1 MIEIIDGVTLF
12 PELQTILAVDSSSI
26 FDEEDMLPIAIGAHK
41 IAPWGT
47 NNNLPAEIL
56 AKVKKSDVIS
66 ANLRFNRDVCYG
78 LAPKLVKVIRDVNGK
93 IADYVEVEDGPEHE
107 FFEMNDF
114 PLFYLEQIT
123 DMVYFHNAFAELI
136 PSATS
141 KKITSLRH
149 KEAAFS
155 RWSTMDKKGEI
166 TKHYYSGKWKDSPGL
181 SDIAVSKAINEFN
194 AVGHINM
201 MMALKPERMI
211 YPLYMPSP
219 GRPYYSL
226 PEWYS
231 IFQSGWYDH
240 SVAIPEL
247 KKSIMKNN
255 LGVKFIIYISQKYF
269 DDIFQKEG
277 IDQTDFKAKKKRLD
291 EEKIKFNEFLTGS
304 VNANKSIMA
313 LKDYVQSGT
322 TALPNKWIEI
332 EPIDN
337 KFDGGEY
344 ITDIETAANIM
355 CYAMG
360 VHPTLIGA
368 TPGKSS
374 GSMSGTDKREL
385 FLMKQAL
392 MKPIIDRSLRV
403 VKIIKTVNKWDKD
416 ITVVVPE
423 YIFTTLD
430 KAKSGKQESTTN
442 KA

>member
-1 MIEIIDGVTLF
+1 MIEIIEGVTLF
-12 PELQTILAVDSSSI
+12 PELQTILAVDSSLI
-26 FDEEDMLPIAIGAHK
+26 FDESGMTPVEIGTHK

-47 NNNLPAEIL
+47 NNNMPGEIL
-56 AKVKKSDVIS
+56 EKVKKSDVIS

-93 IADYVEVEDGPEHE
+93 IVDYVEVEDGAEYE

-136 PSATS
+136 PSASSNT
-141 KKITSLRH
+141 IASLRH

-155 RWSTMDKKGEI
+155 RWSVMNNKGKI
-166 TKHYYSGKWKDSPGL
+166 TKHYYSGKWPDSPGT
-181 SDIAVSKAINEFN
+181 SDIVVSKAIDEFN
-194 AVGHINM
+194 AVGDITA
-201 MMALKPERMI
+201 MMALKKQRMV
-211 YPLYMPSP
+211 YPVYMPSP

-240 SVAIPEL
+240 SIAIPEL
-247 KKSIMKNN
+247 KKAIMKNN

-277 IDQTDFKAKKKRLD
+277 IDRSDLMAIKKRVD
-291 EEKIKFNEFLTGS
+291 EEKTKFNDFLTGS
-304 VNANKSIMA
+304 VNANKSILA
-313 LKDYVQSGT
+313 LKDYVMSGSS
-322 TALPNKWIEI
+322 ALENKWIEI

-337 KFDGGEY
+337 KFEGGEY

-360 VHPTLIGA
+360 VHPNLIGA

-374 GSMSGTDKREL
+374 GSLSGTDKREL

-403 VKIIKTVNKWDKD
+403 VKIIKKINNWNKD

-430 KAKSGKQESTTN
+430 KAKSGKTESNNNT
-442 KA
+442 A